1 MDMPETDDVIL
12 LKGCYLE
19 AYRSDDIA
27 LKLEGLR
34 IALNEPSN
42 SYLADT
48 VKEIAS
54 VARRLRE
61 LADIAQVNRDCLI
74 YVLDPLNIVL
84 PCLSKS
90 LRDIKAYYDRCSL
103 SKENRWRNM
112 YHCMKDEVNGLS
124 LPDRFKI
131 YYEYA
136 TLLRNFLRRTP
147 SSKYKIKSLE
157 RRILRLREARGIVQ
171 ARRVYFKQV
180 RLFSIQDIPHIDW
193 TRLITH
199 WAEHIFSSPWPRT
212 PMKNTAQTISLGPH
226 HELGHYDIPM
236 YSKVLLRQSFDG
248 DKVSLTVFLNSQD
261 DCAYLLLRMFKD
273 EKPWFSLRGVHE
285 LCIKRCGDSLRF
297 RRWSMNANNSK
308 IWAKLC
314 FNAWEDIVLMY
325 CTFVSLK
332 ARNLRTLQCGPK
344 ELALGKEKEL
354 FQSDIFDDS
363 FHHSLI
369 VYQDDATGGLRL
381 HAAVLD
387 GELRQ
392 CPVWTAF
399 VTEQARCTNWIRR
412 SASRRK
418 VWLSDIRLFV
428 FCKNYREHNQR
439 KGPTG
444 EFQIN
449 FVSDREAERFENLFY
464 ELRTLRLK

>member
-61 LADIAQVNRDCLI
+61 LADIAQVNRDCLA

-90 LRDIKAYYDRCSL
+90 LRDIKTHYDRCSL

-136 TLLRNFLRRTP
+136 TLLRNFLRRLKA
-147 SSKYKIKSLE
+147 SSVEYSVYEKSE
-157 RRILRLREARGIVQ
+157 E
-171 ARRVYFKQV
+171 
-180 RLFSIQDIPHIDW
+180 
-193 TRLITH
+193 LITH

-212 PMKNTAQTISLGPH
+212 PMKNTA
-226 HELGHYDIPM
+226 
-236 YSKVLLRQSFDG
+236 QSFDG

-285 LCIKRCGDSLRF
+285 LCIKRCGNSLRF

-363 FHHSLI
+363 FHHSLM

-399 VTEQARCTNWIRR
+399 GNMPI
-412 SASRRK
+412 
-418 VWLSDIRLFV
+418 DGG
-428 FCKNYREHNQR
+428 Y
-439 KGPTG
+439 
-444 EFQIN
+444 
-449 FVSDREAERFENLFY
+449 
-464 ELRTLRLK
+464 

>member
-34 IALNEPSN
+34 IALNEPST
-42 SYLADT
+42 SYLAVT
-48 VKEIAS
+48 VREIGS

-61 LADIAQVNRDCLI
+61 LADIAQVNRDCLA

-90 LRDIKAYYDRCSL
+90 LRDIKTHYDRCSL

-124 LPDRFKI
+124 LPERFNI
-131 YYEYA
+131 YYQYA
-136 TLLRNFLRRTP
+136 THLRNFLRRTP
-147 SSKYKIKSLE
+147 SSRYKMKSLE
-157 RRILRLREARGIVQ
+157 RRILRLREARGIGPPCVLQ
-171 ARRVYFKQV
+171 AGPLVLHSGYPY
-180 RLFSIQDIPHIDW
+180 RLDP
-193 TRLITH
+193 ITH

-212 PMKNTAQTISLGPH
+212 PIKNAAQTISLGPH

-248 DKVSLTVFLNSQD
+248 DKVSLIVFLNSQD

-273 EKPWFSLRGVHE
+273 EKPWFSLRGAHE
-285 LCIKRCGDSLRF
+285 LCIKRRGNSLQF

-308 IWAKLC
+308 IWARLC

-332 ARNLRTLQCGPK
+332 ARNHRTLQCGRK
-344 ELALGKEKEL
+344 ELALGKEKRL
-354 FQSDIFDDS
+354 FQARIFDDG
-363 FHHSLI
+363 FDHSLI
-369 VYQDDATGGLRL
+369 VYQDGATGGLRL
-381 HAAVLD
+381 HAAVWE

-399 VTEQARCTNWIRR
+399 VTEQARYTNWIRR
-412 SASRRK
+412 GSSRRK
-418 VWLSDIRLFV
+418 VWLSEIRLFV
-428 FCKNYREHNQR
+428 FCKQYREHSQR
-439 KGPTG
+439 KGPAG

-449 FVSDREAERFENLFY
+449 FVSDRAAEHFESLFY
-464 ELRTLRLK
+464 PFQLVASRLK

>member
-1 MDMPETDDVIL
+1 MPETDDVIL

-61 LADIAQVNRDCLI
+61 LADIAQVNRDCLA

-90 LRDIKAYYDRCSL
+90 LRDIKTHYDRCSL

-136 TLLRNFLRRTP
+136 TLLRNFLRRLTFHLYVWRRWLKSVLTTYSEP
-147 SSKYKIKSLE
+147 PLQNTRLKASSVEYSVYEKSEEL
-157 RRILRLREARGIVQ
+157 

-193 TRLITH
+193 TR
-199 WAEHIFSSPWPRT
+199 
-212 PMKNTAQTISLGPH
+212 
-226 HELGHYDIPM
+226 
-236 YSKVLLRQSFDG
+236 SFDG

-285 LCIKRCGDSLRF
+285 LCIKRCGNSLRF

-354 FQSDIFDDS
+354 FQA
-363 FHHSLI
+363 
-369 VYQDDATGGLRL
+369 Y
-381 HAAVLD
+381 
-387 GELRQ
+387 
-392 CPVWTAF
+392 
-399 VTEQARCTNWIRR
+399 
-412 SASRRK
+412 
-418 VWLSDIRLFV
+418 
-428 FCKNYREHNQR
+428 
-439 KGPTG
+439 GP
-444 EFQIN
+444 
-449 FVSDREAERFENLFY
+449 
-464 ELRTLRLK
+464 